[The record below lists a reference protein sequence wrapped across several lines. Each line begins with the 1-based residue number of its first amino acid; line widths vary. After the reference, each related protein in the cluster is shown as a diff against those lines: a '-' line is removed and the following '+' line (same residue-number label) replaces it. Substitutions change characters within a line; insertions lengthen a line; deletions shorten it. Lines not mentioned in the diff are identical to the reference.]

1 MDNHLIYWVFEYIK
15 VFLSY
20 GLILFVWPSVVFRKY
35 LSGKSMTFR
44 FGFCSTVQIVIINS
58 VVLLLGLVHLLNKW
72 TMLLVFWGI
81 LIWSLR
87 EYLVLSE
94 KKRKRFRYLI
104 TGTFGWKH
112 LALLWKAKL
121 TKLIKDVWIRL
132 WKWYKKHWLE
142 YTLLLI
148 TLGYGVLYFSYGA
161 FQDYSYGFG
170 DMYVHHSWT
179 YGLVEGQI
187 FSAGVYPE
195 AMHCVVYT
203 MHVLFGVNIYSCILF
218 LQGIHMAVIL
228 LSIYCLI
235 KEVFHWRYS
244 AIFAL
249 ILFLTVDAVCVNQ
262 VFSMSRLQWT
272 LPQEYGFHTIYL
284 CTLFLVKYLKET
296 QEKSLAI
303 KKLKVYY
310 DENLLVFVMALA
322 ASIAIHFY
330 STIMAFLVCVGFAV
344 FYLGK
349 IFTKKHFL
357 SLVCAAICAVLIAVI
372 PMGGAL
378 ASGIEFQGSIGWA
391 VGILNGV
398 DPENDNKPI
407 AGTATET
414 PAINETSDATGT
426 TVENVVAEGVGGSEV
441 HSNNT
446 EISNMQNEDVAQDN
460 TSNNNGVTVDEN
472 VPKAEKP
479 PLLKRVTGKF
489 VGIFTSLKTKV
500 LEKWDILYRK
510 SYVTLYKQEYA
521 KIFAIY
527 TFIPFI
533 LGFVYK
539 VIVLVLQKI
548 FKVKRVKGGFFAGYL
563 SIVTAS
569 LAFMIIYSAAH
580 LGLPGLVA
588 GARLCSNIHM
598 LFMIMLIIPIDI
610 IFSIL
615 NRIVVLYND
624 VLHYISLVVAVG
636 LFAIV
641 YLTGHYHGYLYYEL
655 TRYNAAVNVTN
666 EIMDALPEN
675 TYTIVSPTDELY
687 QVIQDGRHEEILTFL
702 TTYRNYTIPTEYI
715 FIFVEKNPI
724 KYAHNHFFSGPG
736 WLAQEKYQD
745 MYSAYQP
752 SVCPEVTSSTISEEA
767 AKSSIMYFGKPSQ
780 SYSNIESRTILESK
794 MYNWCESFAQ
804 MYPHE
809 LKVYYED
816 DDFVCYYI
824 RQNTQHLYN
833 LNIEY

>member
-1 MDNHLIYWVFEYIK
+1 MDSNLIYWIFEYIK
-15 VFLSY
+15 VFISY
-20 GLILFVWPSVVFRKY
+20 GFLLFIWPSVVFRKY
-35 LSGKSMTFR
+35 LTGKTITFR
-44 FGFCSTVQIVIINS
+44 FGFCTTVQIVIINT
-58 VVLLLGLVHLLNKW
+58 VVLFLGLIHLLNKW
-72 TMLLVFWGI
+72 TMMLVFWGI
-81 LIWSLR
+81 MIWSLR

-94 KKRKRFRYLI
+94 KQKKRFRYLI

-112 LALLWKAKL
+112 LAFLWKAKFV
-121 TKLIKDVWIRL
+121 KFIKSIWFGF
-132 WKWYKKHWLE
+132 WKWYKIHWVE
-142 YTLLLI
+142 YSLLLVTI
-148 TLGYGVLYFSYGA
+148 GYGVLYFSYGA
-161 FQDYSYGFG
+161 FQDCSYGFG

-179 YGLVEGQI
+179 YGLVEGKI

-195 AMHCVVYT
+195 AMHCVVYA
-203 MHVLFGVNIYSCILF
+203 MHILFGVNIYSCILF
-218 LQGIHMAVIL
+218 LQGMHMGIIL
-228 LSIYCLI
+228 LSIYCLV
-235 KEVFHWRYS
+235 KEIFHWRYS
-244 AIFAL
+244 AIFSL

-284 CTLFLVKYLKET
+284 CALFLVKYLNDN
-296 QEKSLAI
+296 QEKSFAI
-303 KKLKVYY
+303 KKLKIYY
-310 DENLLVFVMALA
+310 DENLLVFGMALA

-330 STIMAFLVCVGFAV
+330 STIMAFLLCVGFAV

-349 IFTKKHFL
+349 IFTRKHFP
-357 SLVCAAICAVLIAVI
+357 SLVFAAIIAVLVAVL

-391 VGILNGV
+391 VGIMSGV
-398 DPENDNKPI
+398 DPENDFKPI
-407 AGTATET
+407 AGTTTTEE
-414 PAINETSDATGT
+414 PVKNDASD
-426 TVENVVAEGVGGSEV
+426 V
-441 HSNNT
+441 T
-446 EISNMQNEDVAQDN
+446 EIPPTNDTSVITENTATNEASDISDKN
-460 TSNNNGVTVDEN
+460 TSNTEQLNESIPQ
-472 VPKAEKP
+472 VPKEEI
-479 PLLKRVTGKF
+479 PLIKRITNKF
-489 VGIFTSLKTKV
+489 GTIFSSLKTKV
-500 LEKWDILYRK
+500 LEKWDILFKK
-510 SYVTLYKQEYA
+510 SYVTLYKKDYA

-527 TFIPFI
+527 TFVPFV

-539 VIVLVLQKI
+539 VIVFILQKI
-548 FKVKRVKGGFFAGYL
+548 FRVKKIKGGFFAGYL

-610 IFSIL
+610 IFAVL
-615 NRIVVLYND
+615 NRIMVLYND
-624 VLHYISLVVAVG
+624 VLHYVSIIVAIC
-636 LFAIV
+636 LFAV
-641 YLTGHYHGYLYYEL
+641 VCLTGHYHGYLYYEL

-675 TYTIVSPTDELY
+675 SYTIVSPTDELY

-715 FIFVEKNPI
+715 FIYVEKNPI
-724 KYAHNHFFSGPG
+724 KYAHNHFFSGPV

-752 SVCPEVTSSTISEEA
+752 SVCPNITASKISEEA
-767 AKSSIMYFGKPSQ
+767 AQSRIMYFGKPSQ
-780 SYSNIESRTILESK
+780 SYSNIESRTILQSK
-794 MYNWCESFAQ
+794 MYKWCESFAQ

-824 RQNTQHLYN
+824 RQNIQHLYN

>member
-1 MDNHLIYWVFEYIK
+1 MDNSLIYWILEYIK

-20 GLILFVWPSVVFRKY
+20 SFILFIWPSVVFRKY
-35 LSGKSMTFR
+35 LKGKTTTFR
-44 FGFCSTVQIVIINS
+44 FGFCTTVQIVIINT
-58 VVLLLGLVHLLNKW
+58 VVLFLGLIHLLNKW
-72 TMLLVFWGI
+72 TMMLVFWGI
-81 LIWSLR
+81 MIWSLR
-87 EYLVLSE
+87 EYLVLNE
-94 KKRKRFRYLI
+94 KKRKQFKYLI

-112 LALLWKAKL
+112 LFFLWRAKFIR
-121 TKLIKDVWIRL
+121 LIKCTCLNL
-132 WKWYKKHWLE
+132 WKWYKKHLVE
-142 YTLLLI
+142 YTLLI
-148 TLGYGVLYFSYGA
+148 IVLGYGILYFSYGA
-161 FQDYSYGFG
+161 FCDHSYGFG

-179 YGLVEGQI
+179 YGLVEGKI

-195 AMHCVVYT
+195 AMHCVVYAL
-203 MHVLFGVNIYSCILF
+203 HILFGVNIYSCILF
-218 LQGIHMAVIL
+218 LQGIHMGIIL
-228 LSIYCLI
+228 LSIYCLV

-244 AIFAL
+244 AIFSL

-284 CTLFLVKYLKET
+284 CALFLVKFLKDNQET
-296 QEKSLAI
+296 AFSI
-303 KKLKVYY
+303 KKLKIFY
-310 DENLLVFVMALA
+310 DENLLVFGMALA

-330 STIMAFLVCVGFAV
+330 ATIMAFLVCVGFAV

-349 IFTKKHFL
+349 IFTKKHFPA
-357 SLVCAAICAVLIAVI
+357 LVFAAIMGVLVAVI

-407 AGTATET
+407 AGDVVSTDTSTPSAGASTYENNDEAKTDISDAQDMNLSNSDNSDSSGDATEEI
-414 PAINETSDATGT
+414 AKSD
-426 TVENVVAEGVGGSEV
+426 EPSL
-441 HSNNT
+441 
-446 EISNMQNEDVAQDN
+446 ISKILN
-460 TSNNNGVTVDEN
+460 
-472 VPKAEKP
+472 K
-479 PLLKRVTGKF
+479 VTGLFSAVMAK
-489 VGIFTSLKTKV
+489 I

-510 SYVTLYKQEYA
+510 SYVTLYKKDYA
-521 KIFAIY
+521 KIFAVY
-527 TFIPFI
+527 TFVPFI

-539 VIVLVLQKI
+539 VVVFLLQKI
-548 FKVKRVKGGFFAGYL
+548 FKVKKVKGGFFAGYL

-598 LFMIMLIIPIDI
+598 LFMIMLVIPIDI
-610 IFSIL
+610 IFSFL
-615 NRIVVLYND
+615 DRIIVLYNEFLQY
-624 VLHYISLVVAVG
+624 VSVVVAAC
-636 LFAIV
+636 LFAVV

-655 TRYNAAVNVTN
+655 TRYNAVVDVTN
-666 EIMDALPEN
+666 EIMEALPQN
-675 TYTIVSPTDELY
+675 SYTIVSPTDELY

-702 TTYRNYTIPTEYI
+702 TSYRNYTIPTEYI

-724 KYAHNHFFSGPG
+724 KYAHNHFFSGPD

-752 SVCPEVTSSTISEEA
+752 SVCPDITASKISEEA
-767 AKSSIMYFGKPSQ
+767 AQSNIMYFGKPSQ
-780 SYSNIESRTILESK
+780 SYSNIESRTILQSK
-794 MYNWCESFAQ
+794 MYKWCESFAR

-824 RQNTQHLYN
+824 QQNVQHLYN